1 MHSKADECVGLKRQ
15 TYYAKCGG
23 FSVPLY
29 NLDSKV
35 QRLGDRTVSVALVK
49 KLSSTQKSTR
59 DTPEKVTFEGLINH
73 EKHHHRL
80 AFDADE
86 YCWLG

>member
-1 MHSKADECVGLKRQ
+1 MHSKSDEGVGLKLR

-35 QRLGDRTVSVALVK
+35 QRLDDRIVSVTLLK
-49 KLSSTQKSTR
+49 KVSSTQKSTR
-59 DTPEKVTFEGLINH
+59 ETPEKVTVKCLRCTLEPNG
-73 EKHHHRL
+73 
-80 AFDADE
+80 
-86 YCWLG
+86 